1 MTGKAG
7 ETARQGDAIAA
18 MSFEDA
24 MKALEAI
31 VEKLESGEA
40 PLEESIAL
48 YERGA
53 LLRAHCENKLKDAE
67 MRVEKIVQGE
77 NGPAL
82 APFPTE

>member
-1 MTGKAG
+1 MTGKA
-7 ETARQGDAIAA
+7 AKQDGDIAA

-31 VEKLESGEA
+31 VERLESGEA
-40 PLEESIAL
+40 PLEDSITL

-53 LLRAHCENKLKDAE
+53 LLRKHCEDKLKDAE

-77 NGPAL
+77 DGPAL